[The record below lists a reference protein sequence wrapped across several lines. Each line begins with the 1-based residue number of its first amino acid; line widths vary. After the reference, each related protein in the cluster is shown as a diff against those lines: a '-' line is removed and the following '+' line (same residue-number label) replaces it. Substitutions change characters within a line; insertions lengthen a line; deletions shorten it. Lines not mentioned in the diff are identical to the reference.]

1 MKACGWEIRKMAR
14 DLKFIKIK
22 ELIEVI
28 SKIINHM
35 VKAFI
40 LILMESY
47 MMGNGIKV
55 KKLGL
60 GYGKDFL
67 MILIWENGLII

>member
-1 MKACGWEIRKMAR
+1 MAR

>member
-1 MKACGWEIRKMAR
+1 MAR

-22 ELIEVI
+22 ELIEAI

>member
-1 MKACGWEIRKMAR
+1 MKVFGWEIRKTVR

-22 ELIEVI
+22 ELIEAI

-35 VKAFI
+35 AKVFI
-40 LILMESY
+40 LILMEKF
-47 MMGNGIKV
+47 MMGSGFKV